1 MNMTRIFACALALD
15 GTLANVPSYSS
26 IFGAWKYLGNADEVK
41 NWISAGVTASAEIL
55 AKVASGLLADSYT
68 ASGREYTMMVQPD
81 KDLYDFK
88 VLLAACNKHRAT
100 AKLDEDQKRRLE
112 YLLKVLRAFLRSP
125 TLILQAKVSKIRN
138 NWITH

>member
-100 AKLDEDQKRRLE
+100 AKLDEDQKKKIGVLAEGLE
-112 YLLKVLRAFLRSP
+112 S
-125 TLILQAKVSKIRN
+125 ILAQPNVDTSGESIKDQK
-138 NWITH
+138 